1 MTFSPVLILFFLAVV
16 LVLELALVFFSI
28 IFANHLRS
36 TRDTTRSLSLATL
49 NFKLW
54 RSADTRPENL
64 AKLMEK
70 LFVLL
75 AGLRSRG
82 RFVDRLIYEEP
93 YVGFELRASS
103 ELVTFSISAPR
114 ALEDHIKRCVYSIF
128 RNIELD
134 HSLRR
139 TLFLSSSVAV
149 VSTMGFR
156 DKAFIPMPTFDEVAY
171 DVIDS
176 ILHRAS
182 GLKSGEVMSVQL
194 LCRPAAVAFNE
205 SILRRADEIKGNDF
219 LLNETLRRRMR
230 EKASRPIFLTNL
242 RLMTEAPN
250 EPRAHA
256 LLEELSAIYAGLAD
270 QDANSLVTHEIPSE
284 ESAFNFAFHIF
295 NPELAIPL
303 STRELASVFHLVGQL
318 GPNEDESRQSIAAG
332 GDLQLGHRADE
343 SRLPVRL
350 ADFESRFSHCY
361 LVGQTG
367 TGKSSLMINMITQDM
382 RRGRGVAVID
392 PHGDLVE
399 QLATLVPASR
409 LNDVIYFNPADLEY
423 PIGLNMLEAKNEG
436 ERDFLV
442 QEMISI
448 FQKLFPSEFVGP
460 IFEHNLRNVLLTLM
474 VDPANP
480 GTLAQVPRLL
490 TDEVYAKRY
499 ITRVKDPL
507 VRDFWLRERSKMSAA
522 DQAEVVPYIV
532 SKLGRFIENR
542 LMRNIIGQPHSTL
555 DWSAMLQDKSILLV
569 NLSKGR
575 VGELNAALLGLIIT
589 SKLQMAA
596 MSQANLPDNQRHDF
610 LLYIDEFQNFTTDT
624 IVGILSEARKY
635 HLGLIMAHQFTAQ
648 LTRPIRE
655 SVLGNVGTAVVF
667 RVSPDD
673 ARILAD
679 SFGQPALFQEL
690 VNLTNYEAFVKMST
704 AARVVFEHI
713 NTEPPPVG
721 EASLGEAVKI
731 NSRLRYGR
739 PRREVEAEV
748 AAYFR

>member
-1 MTFSPVLILFFLAVV
+1 MTFSPVSILFFLAVV

-28 IFANHLRS
+28 IFDNNLRS

-171 DVIDS
+171 DVI
-176 ILHRAS
+176 
-182 GLKSGEVMSVQL
+182 
-194 LCRPAAVAFNE
+194 E

-409 LNDVIYFNPADLEY
+409 LNDVIYFNPADLED

-569 NLSKGR
+569 NLSK
-575 VGELNAALLGLIIT
+575 I
-589 SKLQMAA
+589 
-596 MSQANLPDNQRHDF
+596 
-610 LLYIDEFQNFTTDT
+610 
-624 IVGILSEARKY
+624 
-635 HLGLIMAHQFTAQ
+635 
-648 LTRPIRE
+648 
-655 SVLGNVGTAVVF
+655 
-667 RVSPDD
+667 
-673 ARILAD
+673 
-679 SFGQPALFQEL
+679 
-690 VNLTNYEAFVKMST
+690 
-704 AARVVFEHI
+704 
-713 NTEPPPVG
+713 
-721 EASLGEAVKI
+721 
-731 NSRLRYGR
+731 
-739 PRREVEAEV
+739 
-748 AAYFR
+748 